1 MRKLILWMTEHPTLT
16 VSLFLL
22 TAFAL
27 LNLLAYRHARTMT
40 HFASVPRG
48 LRKSETWH
56 DRSHSL
62 SLFERLR
69 LAFNG
74 VAIERPHQDIRPDG
88 LSWPC
93 EVHTFAGEVGQL
105 AAWYIPH
112 ENAAGLVVIF
122 HGYAA
127 SKAQL
132 LPEARAFHD
141 LGYACFLVD
150 FRGSGDS
157 DVDRTSIGYHEADD
171 VERTVAYVRDHW
183 PTERLILF
191 GQSMGAAS
199 VLRALSRRALQPDA
213 VVLECPFD
221 RLLSTVEARFVVMG
235 LPSFP
240 GARLMVF
247 WGGLQHGFNGFTH
260 NPVEYAARVTC
271 PTLLLHGTHDTRVSC
286 RQIESIHQHL
296 GGEKQLHFFEGAGH
310 ESYAALRPEE
320 WKECVAR
327 FLRSRVLVGERPA

>member
-16 VSLFLL
+16 VSLLFL

-40 HFASVPRG
+40 HFASAARGPR
-48 LRKSETWH
+48 KAEIWH
-56 DRSHSL
+56 DRSEPL
-62 SLFERLR
+62 SLLERLR

-74 VAIERPHQDIRPDG
+74 VAIERPHEDIRPEG
-88 LSWPC
+88 LGLPC
-93 EVHTFAGEVGQL
+93 EVHTFPGGAGQL
-105 AAWYIPH
+105 AAWHIPH
-112 ENAAGLVVIF
+112 DRAAGLVVIF

-127 SKAQL
+127 NKAQL

-157 DVDRTSIGYHEADD
+157 DGDRTSIGYHEADD
-171 VERTVAYVRDHW
+171 VESTVAYVRDHW
-183 PTERLILF
+183 PGERLILF

-199 VLRALSRRALQPDA
+199 VLRALSRRALRPDA

-221 RLLSTVEARFVVMG
+221 RLLSTVEARFAVMG
-235 LPSFP
+235 LPPFP

-247 WGGLQHGFNGFTH
+247 WGGLQHGFNGFAH
-260 NPVEYAARVTC
+260 NPVEYARRVMC
-271 PTLLLHGTHDTRVSC
+271 PALLLHGTHDTRVSC
-286 RQIESIHQHL
+286 QQIESIYQNL
-296 GGEKQLHFFEGAGH
+296 GGEKQLHYFEGAGH
-310 ESYAALRPEE
+310 ESYAASRPEE

-327 FLRSRVLVGERPA
+327 FLHRRALVG